1 MLEYLCV
8 KPAKDMYTCF
18 GFKSFFFLPDLLLTI
33 RISIRVSLGKF
44 VIFFWLNANIKFF
57 LAKANNM

>member
-18 GFKSFFFLPDLLLTI
+18 GFKSFFFLPDLLLNI
-33 RISIRVSLGKF
+33 RISIRVSLEKF
-44 VIFFWLNANIKFF
+44 VIF
-57 LAKANNM
+57 LAKCQHKIFLGQN